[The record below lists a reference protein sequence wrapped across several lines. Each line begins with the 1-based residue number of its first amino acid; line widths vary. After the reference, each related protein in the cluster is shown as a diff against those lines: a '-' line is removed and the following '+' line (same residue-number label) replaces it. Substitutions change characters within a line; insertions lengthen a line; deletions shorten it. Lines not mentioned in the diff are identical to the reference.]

1 MAGNTN
7 IKNNTEGKPRWYTR
21 YGLQVFTFLSCVLL
35 FASRFLTAHTTAS
48 ARMVEKQFGLTG
60 TQTTWLLT
68 ADNITSLVSLIL
80 FGYIGGKYNKARFF
94 AILGMLL
101 GFSHLLFSLPYYI
114 SLKDDDVMK
123 IKPDEVKYSN
133 QTNLKRK
140 LDIICK
146 PLSNRNDTCS
156 ALDESEKESSSDMF
170 YIILLLARLLVGMFK
185 EPHLNLP
192 YIYINENCGTRK
204 TVLYT
209 GKKSKF
215 VYYFFWFEQ
224 VLHNDS

>member
-1 MAGNTN
+1 
-7 IKNNTEGKPRWYTR
+7 
-21 YGLQVFTFLSCVLL
+21 
-35 FASRFLTAHTTAS
+35 
-48 ARMVEKQFGLTG
+48 MVEKQFGLTG

-68 ADNITSLVSLIL
+68 ADNVTSLVSLIL

-101 GFSHLLFSLPYYI
+101 GFSHFLFSLPYYI

-140 LDIICK
+140 LDILCRS
-146 PLSNRNDTCS
+146 LSGRNDTCS
-156 ALDESEKESSSDMF
+156 VLDESESSSNVF
-170 YIILLLARLLVGMFK
+170 YIILLVARLLVGMFK

-215 VYYFFWFEQ
+215 ICLFFFWF
-224 VLHNDS
+224 V

>member
-1 MAGNTN
+1 MARKTE
-7 IKNNTEGKPRWYTR
+7 IKNYTNGKPRWYTR
-21 YGLQVFTFLSCVLL
+21 YGLQAFTFLSCVLL
-35 FASRFLTAHTTAS
+35 FVSRFLTTYTSAS

-68 ADNITSLVSLIL
+68 ADNVTSLVSLIL

-101 GFSHLLFSLPYYI
+101 GFSHLLFSLPYFI
-114 SLKDDDVMK
+114 SLKDDDIMK
-123 IKPDEVKYSN
+123 IKPEEVKSN

-146 PLSNRNDTCS
+146 PSSIRNDTCS
-156 ALDESEKESSSDMF
+156 VLDGSESSSNVF
-170 YIILLLARLLVGMFK
+170 YIILLVARLLVGMFK
-185 EPHLNLP
+185 EPLLNQP

-204 TVLYT
+204 TILYT
-209 GKKSKF
+209 GKKSNF
-215 VYYFFWFEQ
+215 
-224 VLHNDS
+224 